1 MTDNNFAELLVL
13 FYEIEVLMVK
23 NGAKLNKP
31 DGTPTSFS
39 DKVKGFDDY
48 QSGPPNPGDIGF
60 KFYLDKDTGRYE
72 IKDYLEDE
80 DGILDELVKYRAFKR
95 YKENNKTYQTTLMHG
110 NYNTLIKI
118 GHERNQLLHIYD
130 YAIDDHKRF
139 VKVCNSMIRYLKNP
153 DDKPFLGYET
163 LNLPTSTRP
172 SSRRNMSMIRS
183 ISSSSKR
190 KISNDILSIVFR
202 VLGIILL
209 VGIGKILIL
218 AYAIDSYLL
227 WGALGY
233 GVYAIFTENFLPIL
247 GAGILGWVLIFTG
260 HSSHKNPMDTKKKT
274 KTQTVRSVEY
284 KQETKIIRNQVKK
297 HEVSIKKEKPHNSI
311 EVTKTCHYYYIGV
324 NKLYI
329 RGESSSLGLKIG
341 SVRKNSKVCITKT
354 KNGWSYI
361 DGKGWVFSKYLS
373 KKKFVMKK
381 SKKAMKKVTHVWRC
395 EAKSERASGWV
406 EKVGKKNAMSGAI
419 RQCEKRRVTMQR
431 CVVDDCYIIN

>member
-1 MTDNNFAELLVL
+1 MTDKQFAELLEL
-13 FYEIEVLMVK
+13 FHQIEALMVK
-23 NGAKLNKP
+23 NGAKINKP

-48 QSGPPNPGDIGF
+48 ESGPPNPGDVGF

-72 IKDYLEDE
+72 IKDYHEDE

-139 VKVCNSMIRYLKNP
+139 VKVCNSMIRYLENP

-163 LNLPTSTRP
+163 LKSPTSTRP
-172 SSRRNMSMIRS
+172 SSSRNTSTIKS
-183 ISSSSKR
+183 ISASSKG
-190 KISNDILSIVFR
+190 KISNDISIVFG

-209 VGIGKILIL
+209 IGIGKILIL
-218 AYAIDSYLL
+218 VYAIDSYLL
-227 WGALGY
+227 WGAIGY
-233 GVYAIFTENFLPIL
+233 GIYAIFTENFLPIL
-247 GAGILGWVLIFTG
+247 GAAILGWVLIFTG
-260 HSSHKNPMDTKKKT
+260 YSTHDKPVYTQ
-274 KTQTVRSVEY
+274 TQTVRSVDY
-284 KQETKIIRNQVKK
+284 KQNTQKPKIIRNQEKK
-297 HEVSIKKEKPHNSI
+297 HEVSIEKEKLYNSK
-311 EVTKTCHYYYIGV
+311 EVTKTCNYYYVQV
-324 NKLYI
+324 NKLHI
-329 RGESSSLGLKIG
+329 RGRSSSSGMKIG
-341 SVRKNSKVCITKT
+341 SVRKNSKVCITKI

-361 DGKGWVFSKYLS
+361 DGKGWVSSQYLS
-373 KKKFVMKK
+373 KKKIVMKK
-381 SKKAMKKVTHVWRC
+381 SKKAIQKVKHVWRC

-406 EKVGKKNAMSGAI
+406 ESIGKQNAMNGAI
-419 RQCEKRRVTMQR
+419 RQCEIRRVTTQK